1 MVETRSSVEAVA
13 LRAAAAIAAA
23 ARDAVHERGRCS
35 LAVSGGSTPARMFEL
50 LAHEDLPWEQVEL
63 FQVDERVA
71 PENDPARNLT
81 QLQRCLLDSLEMLP
95 RLHPMPVEEG
105 DLDAAAARYATLLPG
120 RFDLIHLGLGAD
132 GHTASLVPGDP
143 VLEAT
148 AAVAMTGVY
157 QGHRRM
163 TLTCPVLDR
172 ARRILWVV
180 TGADKADA
188 LARLIAGDTTILAGR
203 IARERAMVVCDDGT
217 LGPKRPQGEH
227 L

>member
-1 MVETRSSVEAVA
+1 
-13 LRAAAAIAAA
+13 
-23 ARDAVHERGRCS
+23 
-35 LAVSGGSTPARMFEL
+35 MFEL
-50 LAHEDLPWEQVEL
+50 LADEDLPWEQVEL

-81 QLQRCLLDSLEMLP
+81 QLQRCLLDPLEMLP

-163 TLTCPVLDR
+163 TLTRPVIDR

-188 LARLIAGDTTILAGR
+188 LARLIAGDTTIVAGR

-217 LGPKRPQGEH
+217 LG
-227 L
+227 